1 MKRSLLFLVT
11 IGFLLVLSSGCATKD
26 YVKQQMEPLL
36 DRTSKTEATAQ
47 DAKKT
52 AEDAKRIAEEA
63 KRTAEECCEKAES
76 AANRAEAA
84 ARKAEMAAEKS
95 TKSFELQQRK

>member
-1 MKRSLLFLVT
+1 VKRSLSLLVM
-11 IGFLLVLSSGCATKD
+11 IGFLLVTTSGCASKD
-26 YVKQQMEPLL
+26 YVRQQIEPLL
-36 DRTSKTEATAQ
+36 DRISKSEAVAQ

-52 AEDAKRIAEEA
+52 AEEAKKTAEEA
-63 KRTAEECCEKAES
+63 KEKSKECCEKAEG

>member
-1 MKRSLLFLVT
+1 MT
-11 IGFLLVLSSGCATKD
+11 IGFLLVMTSGCATKD
-26 YVKQQMEPLL
+26 YVKQQIEPLL
-36 DRTSKTEATAQ
+36 DRISKSEAMAQ
-47 DAKKT
+47 DAKNT
-52 AEDAKRIAEEA
+52 AEEA
-63 KRTAEECCEKAES
+63 KKTAKECCEKAEG